1 MIWVAVED
9 ATTHEVSEFEEVSE
23 EYVLRLMDGY
33 KVDKHYVTRVRVQD
47 VEDGH
52 NIVYE
57 GVTYRGGVGYN
68 LLVARKY
75 REL

>member
-9 ATTHEVSEFEEVSE
+9 ATTHEVSDFEEATE
-23 EYVLRLMDGY
+23 EQVLRLMDEY
-33 KVDKHYVTRVRVQD
+33 KVNKHYVTRVHVQD

-57 GVTYRGGVGYN
+57 GVTYRGGFGYN
-68 LLVARKY
+68 LWVASKY
-75 REL
+75 REV